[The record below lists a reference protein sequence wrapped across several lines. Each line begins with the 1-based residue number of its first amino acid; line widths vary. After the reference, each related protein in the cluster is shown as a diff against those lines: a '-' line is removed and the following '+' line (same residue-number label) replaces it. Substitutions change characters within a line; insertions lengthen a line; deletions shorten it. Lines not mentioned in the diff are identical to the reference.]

1 MRSKF
6 KTKIHFHYKIYDRN
20 IFLLWLLY
28 VVSYTTTKIHLYC
41 IFCML
46 IVMPKI
52 VRGLM
57 TRWKG
62 GGIWGCTYNSW
73 WRFISALIF
82 ILDPK
87 SLFLFCISFW
97 YKLFFFNLV
106 LKRTNYFLFLFLH
119 LTRPSI
125 PSMSTFSFLFMV

>member
-1 MRSKF
+1 MHSNF

-28 VVSYTTTKIHLYC
+28 VVSYTTTKIHLCC

-87 SLFLFCISFW
+87 SLFFVLYFF
-97 YKLFFFNLV
+97 LVQTFFFNLV